1 MRVLMGLSFS
11 QMAASSMGVGKIR
24 GAKTDGGAMDATPCA
39 GAMVSGAFGLARA
52 LALALAGAGAGAL
65 AFARGLAATLTGAG
79 LSLVVLTLALT
90 DFRVTAGAGTSSGT
104 GTEAVS
110 FFTLRAAN
118 FEPSGIWTACGAS
131 FRKIVPFFIAVCPG

>member
-11 QMAASSMGVGKIR
+11 QMAASSMGMGKTG
-24 GAKTDGGAMDATPCA
+24 GAVTGAMDATPCA

-65 AFARGLAATLTGAG
+65 AFARGLVATLTGAG
-79 LSLVVLTLALT
+79 LSWVALTLGLT
-90 DFRVTAGAGTSSGT
+90 DFRVTAGAVTSSGT
-104 GTEAVS
+104 GTETGS
-110 FFTLRAAN
+110 FFTLRAATL
-118 FEPSGIWTACGAS
+118 EPSGIWTACGAS

>member
-24 GAKTDGGAMDATPCA
+24 GAKTDAGAMDATPCA

-52 LALALAGAGAGAL
+52 LALALAGAGAL

-79 LSLVVLTLALT
+79 LSWAVLTLGLT
-90 DFRVTAGAGTSSGT
+90 NFRVTAGAGTSSGT
-104 GTEAVS
+104 GTETGS
-110 FFTLRAAN
+110 FFTLRAATL
-118 FEPSGIWTACGAS
+118 EPSGIWTACGAS